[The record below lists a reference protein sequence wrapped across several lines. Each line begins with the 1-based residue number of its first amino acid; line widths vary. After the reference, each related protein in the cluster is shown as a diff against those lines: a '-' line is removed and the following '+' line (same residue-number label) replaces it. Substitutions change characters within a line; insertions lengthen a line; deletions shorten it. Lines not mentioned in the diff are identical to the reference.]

1 MEEQEER
8 RISEGARVVSIF
20 YSYCALTHPQA
31 NLERARKILKVSL
44 NGTLLLYVFTPWLCA
59 QIKRLCGN
67 KSERWGKN
75 KKKRQRT
82 ANLISDVVQRNHRER
97 KKHILITGG
106 PSEAK
111 RDVHARKRDV
121 EEAHFELFSQLSW
134 INVARND
141 SLVQYVREL
150 EKRKREKEKRR
161 FSCCT
166 LRFFCVFIPQLR
178 LISLLKIACFPMRR
192 QHGRE
197 VLCSSEE

>member
-1 MEEQEER
+1 M
-8 RISEGARVVSIF
+8 
-20 YSYCALTHPQA
+20 
-31 NLERARKILKVSL
+31 
-44 NGTLLLYVFTPWLCA
+44 
-59 QIKRLCGN
+59 
-67 KSERWGKN
+67 
-75 KKKRQRT
+75 
-82 ANLISDVVQRNHRER
+82 VQRNHRER
-97 KKHILITGG
+97 KKHILITGR

-111 RDVHARKRDV
+111 RDVHARERDV

-192 QHGRE
+192 QHGRS
-197 VLCSSEE
+197 VMLIGRIVHLICFSIIRRATDVWDNFTLFVCSLRYGRRRCLVCSLSSLKPKLSLNFLVILETFPLFCQ